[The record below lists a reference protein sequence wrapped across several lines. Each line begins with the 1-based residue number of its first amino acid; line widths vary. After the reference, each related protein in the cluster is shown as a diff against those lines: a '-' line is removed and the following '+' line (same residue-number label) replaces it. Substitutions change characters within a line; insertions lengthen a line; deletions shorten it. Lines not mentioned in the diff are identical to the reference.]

1 MVEAEQVMTQAL
13 QYVPVDSKPYV
24 PAFIITNLVNH
35 SIPLARDCS
44 PLTRPSAATAQ
55 GNVQFQT
62 RRYHE
67 AEKSY
72 RTAIEIW
79 PAHRESNCNLAI
91 LLLHQGREQEGQ
103 TQLHH
108 TLNIAPEYSQC
119 RDNFLTTQRNIRA
132 EEAANS
138 DYR

>member
-1 MVEAEQVMTQAL
+1 MTQAL

-24 PAFIITNLVNH
+24 PSFIITNLVNQNIH
-35 SIPLARDCS
+35 FTSCDCS
-44 PLTRPSAATAQ
+44 PLIRPADTAAQ

-103 TQLHH
+103 TQLQHN
-108 TLNIAPEYSQC
+108 LKSAPEYGQC

-132 EEAANS
+132 EEAASNH
-138 DYR
+138 R